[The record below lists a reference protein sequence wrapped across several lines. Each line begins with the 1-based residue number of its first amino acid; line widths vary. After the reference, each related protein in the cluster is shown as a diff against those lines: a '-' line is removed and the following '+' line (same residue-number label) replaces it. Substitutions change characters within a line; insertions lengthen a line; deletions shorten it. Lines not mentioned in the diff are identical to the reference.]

1 MTSLV
6 SNTPTKT
13 YWSPL
18 VVTALVATWFVW
30 GSMYLA
36 IQWALVSFPAFFQ
49 MGTQF
54 LLAGLLLL
62 IFSRLK
68 GSPWPNKNQWIAGAV
83 LGFLLLGAGYGFT
96 AMAESSVSSGLV
108 VAFIAVVPTLI
119 ALFEWPYGVR
129 PNTRQLIGIL
139 IGLCGIVMLTLG
151 QGFQASLGGLLA
163 ITTSCVAWAIG
174 SVWSVHGMPGGIKLT
189 VAPGGMGYACQ
200 MLTGGVMLLA
210 ASALIGERPS
220 WPPETTAVLSWAY
233 LMVAGSLISYTA
245 YMVLLERTTPSLAAS
260 YTYVNPIVAL
270 TLGVTLNHELV
281 TRFEWSAVAI
291 VLIGVILLLWRQ
303 DRPNSS
309 LPSQ

>member
-1 MTSLV
+1 MTLV
-6 SNTPTKT
+6 ASNTPAKT

-18 VVTALVATWFVW
+18 VVASLAATWFVW

-36 IQWALVSFPAFFQ
+36 IQWALASFPAFFQ

-62 IFSRLK
+62 TFSRLR
-68 GSPWPNKNQWIAGAV
+68 GSPWPSRNQWIGGAV

-96 AMAESSVSSGLV
+96 AIAEASVSSGLV

-129 PNTRQLIGIL
+129 PSNRQLVGIL
-139 IGLCGIVMLTLG
+139 IGLCGIVMLTMG
-151 QGFQASLGGLLA
+151 QGFRASFGGLLA
-163 ITTSCVAWAIG
+163 ISTSCIAWAIG
-174 SVWSVHGMPGGIKLT
+174 SVWSVHGMPGGIKLS

-200 MLTGGVMLLA
+200 MLTGGCMLLA
-210 ASALIGERPS
+210 ASWIIGETPT
-220 WPPETTAVLSWAY
+220 WPPESTAVASWAY
-233 LMVAGSLISYTA
+233 LMIAGSLISYTA

-260 YTYVNPIVAL
+260 YTYVNPVVAL

-281 TRFEWSAVAI
+281 TRYEWSAVVV
-291 VLIGVILLLWRQ
+291 VLIGVVMLLWR
-303 DRPNSS
+303 PNSANAER
-309 LPSQ
+309 